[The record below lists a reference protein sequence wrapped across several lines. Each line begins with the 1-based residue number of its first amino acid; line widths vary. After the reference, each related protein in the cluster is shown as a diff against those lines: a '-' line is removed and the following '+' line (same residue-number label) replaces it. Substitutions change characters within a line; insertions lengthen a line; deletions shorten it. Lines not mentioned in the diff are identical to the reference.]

1 MVSWGSCVPK
11 KLHPCDALE
20 VEKPELGV
28 MLYDRFV
35 AASASKM
42 IMLSGFTVYICISA
56 TLNVGVCLGHM
67 TNNMNMITN
76 DDDDDDDEDEA
87 KHKHSSVLRKQNLL
101 GRKPF
106 LLQDLHL
113 RIFVSK
119 T

>member
-76 DDDDDDDEDEA
+76 DDDDEDEA